1 MSETLINK
9 PLTAKPMVSLAG
21 LSIPKW
27 IFFSLLTIIL
37 YGLMGVVAK
46 FASNTISPYLV
57 QIISSFGMVPLLLML
72 ILKKKAKK
80 QASASVNA
88 GIIFSV
94 LVGILSVVAA
104 VSQFLAYSKG
114 GPASIVVPV
123 ISLASLVTILMARI
137 VFGDKLNTFQLVGI
151 VLSIIA
157 ILMFNSGGGDLPKIS
172 GPWWKTIFS
181 SWMIFSLLGLFAAG
195 TAQFFIKSATNHVS
209 SDLVTVVVLFTTLVL
224 TVVLVFTQSFS
235 WDMSL
240 KDLIA
245 CLVVG
250 ILGSAAFLTQSVAYS
265 SGITSVVA
273 PLCSLFP
280 VVTVIVSA
288 LFLGEKLTVILIIA
302 VVISTVAGVVLSIEE
317 RISDLKVP
325 QVK

>member
-1 MSETLINK
+1 MTETFINK
-9 PLTAKPMVSLAG
+9 PVTTKPMVSLAG

-27 IFFSLLTIIL
+27 IFFSVLTIIL

-46 FASNTISPYLV
+46 FASNTISPFLV

-72 ILKKKAKK
+72 MIKKKTKK
-80 QASASVNA
+80 EVSRRLNM
-88 GIIFSV
+88 GILFSV
-94 LVGILSVVAA
+94 LVGVLSVVAS

-137 VFGDKLNTFQLVGI
+137 VFGDKLNIYQLTGI

-157 ILMFNSGGGDLPKIS
+157 ILMFNSGGTDMPKIS
-172 GPWWKTIFS
+172 GPWWRTIFS

-209 SDLVTVVVLFTTLVL
+209 SDLVTVIVLSTTLVL

-235 WDMSL
+235 WNMSI

-265 SGITSVVA
+265 SGITSLVA

-288 LFLGEKLTVILIIA
+288 IFLGEKLTGILIVA
-302 VVISTVAGVVLSIEE
+302 VVISTIAGVTISIEE
-317 RISDLKVP
+317 RIIDLKVP
-325 QVK
+325 EVK

>member
-1 MSETLINK
+1 MINK
-9 PLTAKPMVSLAG
+9 PLTAKPTVSLAG

-27 IFFSLLTIIL
+27 IIFSLLTIIL

-72 ILKKKAKK
+72 IMKNKAKK
-80 QASASVNA
+80 PARARLNA

-94 LVGILSVVAA
+94 LVGILSVVAS

-137 VFGDKLNTFQLVGI
+137 VFRDKLNIFQLIGI
-151 VLSIIA
+151 VLSIFA
-157 ILMFNSGGGDLPKIS
+157 IFMFNSGGGDLPKIS
-172 GPWWKTIFS
+172 GPWWKSIFS

-235 WDMSL
+235 WNMSL

-250 ILGSAAFLTQSVAYS
+250 ILGSAAFLTQSIAYS
-265 SGITSVVA
+265 SGMASLVA

-280 VVTVIVSA
+280 VVTVVVSA
-288 LFLGEKLTVILIIA
+288 IFLGEQLTPVIILA
-302 VVISTVAGVVLSIEE
+302 VFISSIAGVTISIEKKQL
-317 RISDLKVP
+317 RK
-325 QVK
+325 Q